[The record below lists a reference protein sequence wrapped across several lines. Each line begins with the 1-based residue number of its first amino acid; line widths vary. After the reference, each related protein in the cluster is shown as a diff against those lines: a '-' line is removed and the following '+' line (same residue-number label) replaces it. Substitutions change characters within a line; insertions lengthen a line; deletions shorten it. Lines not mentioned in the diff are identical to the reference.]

1 LLGSRHQ
8 VQEGGACDD
17 VGMLQAGEFTVDDV
31 LAESARRTGGLDD
44 LGDGPF
50 VEPLA
55 RFLESLEKEAR
66 LNDIGR
72 VIASER
78 ALLHTVNRLHYVNDR
93 NQYPEIANERIERP
107 VFIIGFPRTGTTILH
122 DILAQD
128 PDSRA
133 PLTWETMFPSPPPEA
148 ATFATDPRIAQ
159 AAALLPSPERETERD
174 RRFRAMH
181 PMGAELSQECVVMMG
196 EAMCTPLFHNQFR
209 VPSYED
215 WVDTEADWA
224 PVYACHYHQLQHLQ
238 WRNRRDRWVLKTG
251 AHMWGLEHLLA
262 TYPDARIVF
271 THRDPVKSV
280 TSYAS
285 LTTLVREA
293 SSDDVD
299 RLEIAQDWTMRLQRV
314 VEHALDV
321 RDRGSYPDALFYDM
335 YFSDFVADQFAAV
348 QDIYDAFDLPMTD
361 EGATCMQAFIADN
374 PKGKHGLH
382 LYTPEEYGIDPETVR
397 RDFRRYIGRFD
408 LAPE

>member
-1 LLGSRHQ
+1 MR
-8 VQEGGACDD
+8 GAE
-17 VGMLQAGEFTVDDV
+17 AFTVDGV
-31 LAESARRTGGLDD
+31 LAEAARRTGGLDGV
-44 LGDGPF
+44 GDGPF
-50 VEPLA
+50 AEPMA
-55 RFLESLEKEAR
+55 RFLASLEAEAR

-78 ALLHTVNRLHYVNDR
+78 VLLHTVNRLNYVNDR
-93 NQYPEIANERIERP
+93 KQYPAIADERIVRP

-133 PLTWETMFPSPPPEA
+133 PLTWETMFPSPPPDA
-148 ATFATDPRIAQ
+148 ATFATDARISQ
-159 AAALLPSPERETERD
+159 AAAILPSPETETERD
-174 RRFRAMH
+174 RKFRAMH
-181 PMGAELSQECVVMMG
+181 PMGAELSQECVTMMG

-224 PVYACHYHQLQHLQ
+224 PVYAFHCRQLQHLQ

-293 SSDDVD
+293 SSDEVD
-299 RLEIAQDWTMRLQRV
+299 RFEIAQDWTARLRRV
-314 VEHALDV
+314 IEHALDV
-321 RDRGSYPDALFYDM
+321 RERGPYPDALFYDM
-335 YFSDFVADQFAAV
+335 YFSDFVADQFNV
-348 QDIYDAFDLPMTD
+348 VSDIYDAFDLPMT
-361 EGATCMQAFIADN
+361 EEAAARMKAFIADN

-382 LYTPEEYGIDPETVR
+382 LYTPEEYGIDPEKVR
-397 RDFRRYIGRFD
+397 RDFHRYIERFD

>member
-1 LLGSRHQ
+1 L
-8 VQEGGACDD
+8 D
-17 VGMLQAGEFTVDDV
+17 VGGV
-31 LAESARRTGGLDD
+31 LAEAGRRTDGLDDLGD

-50 VEPLA
+50 VDGLT
-55 RFLESLEKEAR
+55 RFLDSLAAEAR
-66 LNDIGR
+66 LNAIGE

-78 ALLHTVNRLHYVNDR
+78 ALLHTVNRLNYVNDR
-93 NQYPEIANERIERP
+93 KRFPAIADERIVRP

-133 PLTWETMFPSPPPEA
+133 PMTWETMFPSPPPDA
-148 ATFATDPRIAQ
+148 ATFDSDPRIAQ
-159 AAALLPSPERETERD
+159 CAAMLPSPETETERD
-174 RRFRAMH
+174 RKFRAMH
-181 PMGAELSQECVVMMG
+181 PMGATLSQECVTMMG

-224 PVYACHYHQLQHLQ
+224 PVYEFHHSQLQHLQ
-238 WRNRRDRWVLKTG
+238 WHNRRDRWVCKTG
-251 AHMWGLEHLLA
+251 AHLWGLEHLLS

-293 SSDDVD
+293 SSDVVD
-299 RLEIAQDWTMRLQRV
+299 RYEIARDWTARLQRV
-314 VEHALDV
+314 IDHALDV
-321 RDRGSYPDALFYDM
+321 RDAGTYPDAIFYDM
-335 YFSDFVADQFAAV
+335 YFADFVADQFAVV
-348 QDIYDAFDLPMTD
+348 QDIYETLELPMTD
-361 EGATCMQAFIADN
+361 AAAARMQAFIADN

-382 LYTPEEYGIDPETVR
+382 LYTPEEYGIDPATVR
-397 RDFRRYIGRFD
+397 HDMRRYIERFD

>member
-1 LLGSRHQ
+1 VSN
-8 VQEGGACDD
+8 GAVPFD
-17 VGMLQAGEFTVDDV
+17 VDGML
-31 LAESARRTGGLDD
+31 AEAARRTGGLDD

-55 RFLESLEKEAR
+55 LFLHALEREAR
-66 LNDIGR
+66 LNDMGR
-72 VIASER
+72 LIAQER
-78 ALLHTVNRLHYVNDR
+78 VLQHTVNRLLYVEDR
-93 NQYPEIANERIERP
+93 KRHPEIADERIERP

-133 PLTWETMFPSPPPEA
+133 PITWEVMFPSPPPEA

-159 AAALLPSPERETERD
+159 ATALLPNPETETERD
-174 RRFRAMH
+174 RKFRAMH
-181 PMGAELSQECVVMMG
+181 PMGAQLTQECVVMMG

-215 WVDTEADWA
+215 WVDAEGDWA
-224 PVYACHYHQLQHLQ
+224 PVYAFHERQLQHLQ
-238 WRNRRDRWVLKTG
+238 WRNARDRWVLKTG
-251 AHMWGLEHLLA
+251 AHMWGLEHLLR

-285 LTTLVREA
+285 LTSLVREA
-293 SSDDVD
+293 GSDDVD
-299 RLEIAQDWTMRLQRV
+299 PFEIARDWTGRLRGV

-321 RDRGSYPDALFYDM
+321 RNSGSYPDAIFYDM
-335 YFSDFVADQFAAV
+335 YFPNFVAEQFAEV
-348 QDIYDAFDLPMTD
+348 ERIYDALGLPMTE
-361 EGATCMQAFIADN
+361 EGAARMRAFIADN

-382 LYTPEEYGIDPETVR
+382 LYTPEEYGIDPEAVR
-397 RDFRRYIGRFD
+397 RDFRFYIERFD

>member
-1 LLGSRHQ
+1 MAD
-8 VQEGGACDD
+8 GARF
-17 VGMLQAGEFTVDDV
+17 EVDDIV
-31 LAESARRTGGLDD
+31 AEAGRRTGGLDD

-50 VEPLA
+50 VEPLD
-55 RFLESLEKEAR
+55 RFLDALEREGR
-66 LNDIGR
+66 LNDVGR
-72 VIASER
+72 LIARER
-78 ALLHTVNRLHYVNDR
+78 ALLHTVNRLGYVHDR
-93 NQYPEIANERIERP
+93 KEHPAIADERIVAP

-148 ATFATDPRIAQ
+148 ATNDSDPRIAQ
-159 AAALLPSPERETERD
+159 CAAVLPSPETETERD
-174 RRFRAMH
+174 RKFRAMH
-181 PMGAELSQECVVMMG
+181 PMGATLSQECVTMMG

-215 WVDTEADWA
+215 WVDLEADWSH
-224 PVYACHYHQLQHLQ
+224 VYAFHERQLQHLQ
-238 WRNRRDRWVLKTG
+238 WHNARDRWVLKTG
-251 AHMWGLEHLLA
+251 AHLWGLEHLLS

-293 SSDDVD
+293 GSDQVD
-299 RLEIAQDWTMRLQRV
+299 PFEIAEDWTARLRRV
-314 VEHALDV
+314 IEHALEV
-321 RDRGSYPDALFYDM
+321 RKAGPYPDAVFYDM
-335 YFSDFVADQFAAV
+335 YFPDFVADQFAV
-348 QDIYDAFDLPMTD
+348 VEDIYDALGLPMTD
-361 EGATCMQAFIADN
+361 AGAARMQAFIADN

-382 LYTPEEYGIDPETVR
+382 LYTPEEYGIDPDVVR
-397 RDFRRYIGRFD
+397 RDFAFYIDEFD
-408 LAPE
+408 LRPE